1 MPHTMWGAD
10 RSSVLSWVMAT
21 GGVTSGCRLSP
32 APYTGPH
39 GGTHGHTVGLIF
51 RYKTFYILDIL
62 EILFLF
68 Y

>member
-1 MPHTMWGAD
+1 MARSLLGPG
-10 RSSVLSWVMAT
+10 RSSVLSRVMAA
-21 GGVTSGCRLSP
+21 GSVTSRCRLSP
-32 APYTGPH
+32 APYTGAH